1 MNLVMLL
8 FSLLTTSI
16 ILSGSLLNYFEKK
29 LPSVFIRAIRYG
41 KFAHKGKPSG
51 FIDKLIIEVPKCW
64 FRHFYYV
71 GVLIFSVIFY
81 QATTAFIFNSE
92 LPKWSYD
99 LYTIACGTNCS
110 AHGKYYF

>member
-16 ILSGSLLNYFEKK
+16 ILSGSLLNYFEGI
-29 LPSVFIRAIRYG
+29 LPTFFIRVIRYG
-41 KFAHKGKPSG
+41 KFAHKGKTSG

-71 GVLIFSVIFY
+71 GVLVFSVIFY
-81 QATTAFIFNSE
+81 HATKVLIFNSE
-92 LPKWSYD
+92 LPKWSYN
-99 LYTIACGTNCS
+99 LFNIACGANCT
-110 AHGKYYF
+110 ANGKY